1 MREDLT
7 VFWKNNARAYE
18 LFADLLAR
26 AEHSAYDDE
35 FLKQLAAYREETP
48 ESERADIFAAQ
59 YLLHHGDAEGAA
71 VCGERAYARRPVNY
85 EVWKVLASAYQ
96 HLGRAM
102 ESITMQ
108 GYAYGLYQAPPL
120 QINLTEESLQ
130 EELGRLSMA
139 VGWGNYAPITKRR
152 AVIENSQMSFRSDI
166 FVGEH
171 LPLTMPTGS
180 ARFWV
185 GIYTESR
192 FLSEPSYMISAV
204 RHCDAFMDYGHRDFF
219 FDLHKA
225 RECQGT
231 TQIHVPKGQE
241 LLISLAGT
249 EETEQ
254 KITLQTSHSKTAFY
268 LGKWAFSY
276 FRLSED
282 TTLHAESDTSYAV
295 GTPIYLGHHP
305 QRKKL
310 VLNILFDALSWP
322 VVRTRF
328 PACMPHI
335 ASFFTKGLIF
345 GQTFSTSEHTYP
357 AHPAIETGRYPQHTH
372 LFNERDSHELFP
384 DCVTLAESMKRLGYY
399 CSAPMASN
407 NGIYCGLMRG
417 YDRITMASW
426 HLPSSEGVE
435 RTIGHIDAF
444 NETDQFL
451 FLHITDV
458 HPFHAKGFKF
468 LTSVETQIPLAR
480 RGIDIEQSM
489 ASVRLPNNEL
499 YQAQFWGKLR
509 HADRHLGQLFSYI
522 EETYAEDEYIVNLYS
537 DHGVSI
543 FSPNFENGDVDII
556 GEYSTGAAWMLRG
569 AGVPQGVVTDELTSI
584 TDIYPTLGHLCG
596 FPVAP
601 DIDGNLPAAFGGQER
616 DAVYSASM
624 FPGQTYK
631 LAVRNQTHALRLETR
646 EVVDEDGTVDFADA
660 TVGIYPRAHELKAGC
675 ATDSEDLRAFFY
687 PRARGFVHSIAN
699 NGEFWPA
706 MRAARPAWFGEKEG
720 QI

>member
-1 MREDLT
+1 MRADLT

-26 AEHSAYDDE
+26 AERGAYDDE
-35 FLKQLAAYREETP
+35 FLKQLAAYREESP

-59 YLLHHGDAEGAA
+59 YLLHYGDAEGAA

-85 EVWKVLASAYQ
+85 EVWKVLAKAYRG
-96 HLGRAM
+96 LGRAM

-152 AVIENSQMSFRSDI
+152 AVIENSQMSFRPDI

-310 VLNILFDALSWP
+310 VLNILFDALSWS

-426 HLPSSEGVE
+426 PPLRGWNVPSVILMPLTKLINFFFSTSQMYIHFMRRGSNSSHLSRHRSRSLGAALILNSLWQVCVCQTTNYIKHSFGGSCAMPTVIWDSCSPISKKPMQKTNILSISIPIMGYRSFLLPSKKEM
-435 RTIGHIDAF
+435 
-444 NETDQFL
+444 
-451 FLHITDV
+451 
-458 HPFHAKGFKF
+458 
-468 LTSVETQIPLAR
+468 LTSLESIPREPHGCSA
-480 RGIDIEQSM
+480 
-489 ASVRLPNNEL
+489 
-499 YQAQFWGKLR
+499 AQGSRKALSR
-509 HADRHLGQLFSYI
+509 MNSRVLQ
-522 EETYAEDEYIVNLYS
+522 
-537 DHGVSI
+537 
-543 FSPNFENGDVDII
+543 
-556 GEYSTGAAWMLRG
+556 
-569 AGVPQGVVTDELTSI
+569 TSI
-584 TDIYPTLGHLCG
+584 
-596 FPVAP
+596 
-601 DIDGNLPAAFGGQER
+601 QR
-616 DAVYSASM
+616 W
-624 FPGQTYK
+624 
-631 LAVRNQTHALRLETR
+631 
-646 EVVDEDGTVDFADA
+646 
-660 TVGIYPRAHELKAGC
+660 GIY
-675 ATDSEDLRAFFY
+675 
-687 PRARGFVHSIAN
+687 
-699 NGEFWPA
+699 
-706 MRAARPAWFGEKEG
+706 AASR
-720 QI
+720 